1 MAPLVIRLGKIIRG
15 LASPSFCSFLSDL
28 PTNQGGDQVDAVR
41 VVRVVHLDAAHDLL
55 VATSLDRGLERVS
68 VVEVLHCLRAE
79 VDAQLLQLAG
89 LRVLEPEHVE
99 DPDEAVRGVP
109 DRVGQDGLRLARLL
123 RP

>member
-15 LASPSFCSFLSDL
+15 LASPSFCSVFIRSSY
-28 PTNQGGDQVDAVR
+28 QGGDQVDAVR

-55 VATSLDRGLERVS
+55 VATSLDRCLERVR
-68 VVEVLHCLRAE
+68 VVEVLHRLRAE

-109 DRVGQDGLRLARLL
+109 DRVGQDGQRLARLL